1 MKLPTNIEDKY
12 LKEVLL
18 NFSLEDLRDEE
29 WKVIEGFDS
38 YAISNY
44 GRIKS
49 LKRSVI
55 NSNGGEWKMP
65 DRIMKLHVGKYYNKY
80 VKKDFYSVRC
90 RLSLEGKDYGK
101 SVPRLV
107 YYHFVGKF
115 DMDDHKLLIS
125 FKDHNQFHVHSDNLE
140 KLSVSE
146 VHFKTMK
153 EGRGKKRNFNR
164 AVSQYTVE
172 GNFVAFYESID
183 AAADSLGI
191 NRTYILGAIEK
202 ERLTVEGFRW
212 FLKDQAPT
220 KDDFMPLGKKKSD
233 KIFNKALWKRL
244 GQPEID
250 ESNPPAC
257 MNLSLEDLPGEH
269 WKPIPGIGDQFLISN
284 KGRIKRLNTWTTQT
298 KNTIFLK
305 ERIISLSANISS
317 EKSFSLHT
325 NLHYNRKKINIRIN
339 KLLYY
344 CFVKEF
350 DLSDRTI
357 GVVNQSEPLWDI
369 DITKLSLHSVYFFL
383 KGKEA
388 EKNVST
394 AQL

>member
-1 MKLPTNIEDKY
+1 MKLPTDIEDKY

-18 NFSLEDLRDEE
+18 NFSLEDLPKEE
-29 WKVIEGFDS
+29 WKVIEGFES

-65 DRIMKLHVGKYYNKY
+65 DRIIKLHVGKYYNNY

-90 RLSLEGKDYGK
+90 RLSSEGKEYGK

-107 YYHFVGKF
+107 YYHFVEKF
-115 DMDDHKLLIS
+115 DMDNHKLLIS
-125 FKDHNQFHVHSDNLE
+125 FKDHNQFHVHADNLE
-140 KLSVSE
+140 KLSVSD
-146 VHFKTMK
+146 VHYKTMK

-164 AVSQYTVE
+164 AVSQYTIE
-172 GNFVAFYESID
+172 GTFIASFECMD
-183 AAADSLGI
+183 AAANALGI
-191 NRTYILGAIEK
+191 NRTNILDVIEK
-202 ERLTVEGFRW
+202 EHFTAGNFRW
-212 FLKDQAPT
+212 FLKEYTPA
-220 KDDFMPLGKKKSD
+220 KDDFIPLEKKKSD
-233 KIFNKALWKRL
+233 KIFNNALWKRL

-250 ESNPPAC
+250 EGNSPAC
-257 MNLSLEDLPGEH
+257 LNLSLEDLPGEQ
-269 WKPIPGIGDQFLISN
+269 WKPIPGIGDQFLLSN

-298 KNTIFLK
+298 KNKIFLK
-305 ERIISLSANISS
+305 ERIISLSASIYS

-325 NLHYNRKKINIRIN
+325 NVYYNRKKINIRIN

-344 CFVKEF
+344 CFVEEF
-350 DLSDRTI
+350 DLDDKKL
-357 GVVNQSEPLWDI
+357 GVINQSEPLWDI

-383 KGKEA
+383 KRKS
-388 EKNVST
+388 NRIISN
-394 AQL
+394 QL